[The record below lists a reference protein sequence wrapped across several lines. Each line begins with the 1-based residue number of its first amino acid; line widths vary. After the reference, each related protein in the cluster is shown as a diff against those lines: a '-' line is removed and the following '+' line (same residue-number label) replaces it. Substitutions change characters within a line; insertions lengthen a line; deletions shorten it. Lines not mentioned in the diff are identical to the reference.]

1 MLTDCLSENVLKL
14 RREDNFGKVFVDTRE
29 SSPLAGNILDI
40 LQTGFFLKS
49 SMGVLTEN
57 KINDLINHL
66 KSNSVRKD
74 ELLLLENIGD
84 PILKTLLK
92 RKKVK
97 S

>member
-1 MLTDCLSENVLKL
+1 
-14 RREDNFGKVFVDTRE
+14 
-29 SSPLAGNILDI
+29 
-40 LQTGFFLKS
+40 
-49 SMGVLTEN
+49 MGVLTEN